1 MTSSDAISQMFDSE
15 SQKLQNLINAISSK
29 TDMNIHEI
37 VETYY
42 QVMNVSSMATM
53 LKQQTD
59 SEPNPLLSK
68 IQETEKMIS
77 EKFNSTIHPKILVKI
92 SSSIQEMTKNLQSG
106 NSGEK
111 SKEQIE
117 SNAKLFEELRQTMST
132 KEFVEQYEKGISHD
146 Q

>member
-1 MTSSDAISQMFDSE
+1 MTSSDDISQMFDSE
-15 SQKLQNLINAISSK
+15 SQKLQNLIAIANSK

-42 QVMNVSSMATM
+42 QVMNVSSMITM
-53 LKQQTD
+53 LNEQAD
-59 SEPNPLLSK
+59 FEPSSLLSK
-68 IQETEKMIS
+68 IQETEKIIS
-77 EKFNSTIHPKILVKI
+77 KTFDSVIHPKILAKI
-92 SSSIQEMTKNLQSG
+92 SSSIQEMTKNLQSK

-117 SNAKLFEELRQTMST
+117 SDAKLFEELRQTMST

-146 Q
+146 